1 MKKLVSSGT
10 LFLLGLLAVSCMQ
23 QSPYPNAVSF
33 EREDFKSEQLHGE
46 ILTFD
51 DIIMRPIC
59 LSVYDSLLITCN
71 QGSEKLF
78 HIFNLHTRKKIGE
91 RITVGQGP
99 LEMLMPYFVSRTDSV
114 QLFDMMNATVFTYA
128 IADFVNQE
136 TPIPS
141 SRVQLSEKPFWSE
154 LGALGRRFIGVSYK
168 PDSPC
173 YLFAE
178 NGEKLMNFGSYPKA
192 HGVTYTDTEKI
203 NAYRAI
209 LATNGKNRVAVC
221 HFFTDLIDLYDENG
235 NLIKELYGPDH
246 FATSFKESRTE
257 TEIKVI
263 PDPQMYRDAFYNP
276 VHAGDAL
283 FVLYNGKFVNEQD
296 YNLLAKE
303 IFVFD
308 WDGNPKAHYKLD
320 QGISRMAIDEVNRK
334 IYGVSDDPE
343 YHIVV
348 FNY

>member
-1 MKKLVSSGT
+1 
-10 LFLLGLLAVSCMQ
+10 MQ

-99 LEMLMPYFVSRTDSV
+99 LEMLMPYFVPRTDSV

-154 LGALGRRFIGVSYK
+154 LEALGRCFIGVR
-168 PDSPC
+168 C
-173 YLFAE
+173 
-178 NGEKLMNFGSYPKA
+178 
-192 HGVTYTDTEKI
+192 V
-203 NAYRAI
+203 R
-209 LATNGKNRVAVC
+209 
-221 HFFTDLIDLYDENG
+221 
-235 NLIKELYGPDH
+235 
-246 FATSFKESRTE
+246 
-257 TEIKVI
+257 
-263 PDPQMYRDAFYNP
+263 
-276 VHAGDAL
+276 
-283 FVLYNGKFVNEQD
+283 
-296 YNLLAKE
+296 
-303 IFVFD
+303 
-308 WDGNPKAHYKLD
+308 
-320 QGISRMAIDEVNRK
+320 
-334 IYGVSDDPE
+334 
-343 YHIVV
+343 
-348 FNY
+348 